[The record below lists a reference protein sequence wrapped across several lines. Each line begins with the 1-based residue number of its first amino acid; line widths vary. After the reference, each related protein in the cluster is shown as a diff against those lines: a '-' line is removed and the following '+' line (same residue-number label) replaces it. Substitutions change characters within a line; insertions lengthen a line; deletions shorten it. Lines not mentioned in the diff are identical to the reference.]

1 MLRTRLSA
9 LKSWAFGLAFLLPI
23 WTAVAAAHGGGGGGH
38 GGGGHSGG
46 GHAMSHGHAGG
57 FHSKGFHSGHGNRF
71 NKFGRGF
78 RNRGF
83 FPFSPFFGG
92 GFGPWWDDWDDWP
105 SYGYSS
111 PSVTNVQDYAY
122 GYASA
127 SDAGGSRYGP
137 MPRYADISTTRLTI
151 AAPKDAEVWVEG
163 TKLGSGSSIREF
175 NTPPLDPG
183 RQYRYTIRAKWVDA
197 DGQTVTQAQDV
208 SFSAGS
214 GVIVRF
220 PLPA

>member
-1 MLRTRLSA
+1 
-9 LKSWAFGLAFLLPI
+9 
-23 WTAVAAAHGGGGGGH
+23 
-38 GGGGHSGG
+38 
-46 GHAMSHGHAGG
+46 MSHGSGSHSMGHHGG
-57 FHSKGFHSGHGNRF
+57 FHSKNGNRF
-71 NKFGRGF
+71 NHNKFGRGF

-83 FPFSPFFGG
+83 FPFFPFGG
-92 GFGPWWDDWDDWP
+92 GLLYPGWDYDAYDWP
-105 SYGYSS
+105 YDNYYTT
-111 PSVTNVQDYAY
+111 PTITNVQDYAY

-127 SDAGGSRYGP
+127 PEGGSRYGP

-151 AAPKDAEVWVEG
+151 AAPKEAEVWVEG
-163 TKLGSGSSIREF
+163 TKIASGSPIREF

-183 RQYRYTIRAKWVDA
+183 RQYRYTIRAKWIGA

-208 SFSAGS
+208 TFSAGN